1 MDPYAQNVIDIQ
13 KREANRQSQMA
24 GLQEAGQ
31 AVKAGAFG
39 GSRAGLVEAERAR
52 NTGQLLSDIQMR
64 GSEAAYQNAQQAL
77 QRDIANKMQLGG
89 MQQQDIQRPLDI
101 AYQDFMN
108 QQNYPYKQLGFMSDL
123 LRGTPTGSSSVTNM
137 YQAPGSMLG
146 QLGGAGMG
154 LYGMS
159 RLFAK
164 EGGLM
169 ESDGYASGGVTSEE
183 NKQSIISNLSDAQLK
198 QAYQAALDR
207 RDVDQANL
215 IDQEMAERASM
226 RSGLGSIPVDFA
238 AFMPDEES
246 YARGGIVAFADGDLV
261 DTASYDPMGTGAAE
275 IMQSAS
281 PTGRSVFEA
290 LTNEPE
296 WKSQLRREA
305 EDKARA
311 AKAPPA
317 KAEPSA
323 KDKEI
328 MAKYEAD
335 QKAPAAPAAPSAAAP
350 KAPAKGL
357 SEAARIVTDVAKTQV
372 PKDDVGKLYDDIAK
386 KLNDA
391 PRPEAEALSR
401 MLEKADKR
409 AEEIKARGV
418 SEALMKFGFGMAAA
432 AAKPGQARRAG
443 LAGALESAAAASPI
457 LAESVAENEKL
468 QAAAQDNALKLR
480 MEQARYQ
487 SALEQGNRQ
496 LAASLAGS
504 ISQRNLQQA
513 TLEEQ
518 ISQNA
523 RANALKEQE
532 IAGMAAYRDQSG
544 QTSIQKIADDLQA
557 ADPKLGRKDAL
568 NEASKISG
576 YSYRT
581 EGAMGGKLAAALAKI
596 DEDYKMLPALQ
607 AGNPNSDFVKN
618 MEADR
623 KRRRDE
629 AYRLYGSE
637 QPGGVTSGQ
646 LPAAGAGQMKIV
658 GVR

>member
-1 MDPYAQNVIDIQ
+1 MTGVPISGGATRSGPDMTL
-13 KREANRQSQMA
+13 RESVGLGNPENR
-24 GLQEAGQ
+24 
-31 AVKAGAFG
+31 
-39 GSRAGLVEAERAR
+39 RAIEEAERDVR
-52 NTGQLLSDIQMR
+52 
-64 GSEAAYQNAQQAL
+64 
-77 QRDIANKMQLGG
+77 K
-89 MQQQDIQRPLDI
+89 
-101 AYQDFMN
+101 
-108 QQNYPYKQLGFMSDL
+108 
-123 LRGTPTGSSSVTNM
+123 
-137 YQAPGSMLG
+137 
-146 QLGGAGMG
+146 
-154 LYGMS
+154 
-159 RLFAK
+159 AK
-164 EGGLM
+164 E
-169 ESDGYASGGVTSEE
+169 A
-183 NKQSIISNLSDAQLK
+183 
-198 QAYQAALDR
+198 
-207 RDVDQANL
+207 
-215 IDQEMAERASM
+215 
-226 RSGLGSIPVDFA
+226 
-238 AFMPDEES
+238 
-246 YARGGIVAFADGDLV
+246 
-261 DTASYDPMGTGAAE
+261 
-275 IMQSAS
+275 
-281 PTGRSVFEA
+281 
-290 LTNEPE
+290 
-296 WKSQLRREA
+296 
-305 EDKARA
+305 
-311 AKAPPA
+311 PA
-317 KAEPSA
+317 KAGPTA

-335 QKAPAAPAAPSAAAP
+335 QKAPAAPSAPSAAAP

-432 AAKPGQARRAG
+432 AAKPGVARRSG

-457 LAESVAENEKL
+457 LAESIAENEKL

-487 SALEQGNRQ
+487 SALEQGNKQ

-504 ISQRNLQQA
+504 ISQRNLQQS

-518 ISQNA
+518 IAQNA
-523 RANALKEQE
+523 RANALKEKE
-532 IAGMAAYRDQSG
+532 ISGMAAYRAQSA

-557 ADPKLGRKDAL
+557 ADPKLGRRDAL

-646 LPAAGAGQMKIV
+646 SPAAGAGQMKLL